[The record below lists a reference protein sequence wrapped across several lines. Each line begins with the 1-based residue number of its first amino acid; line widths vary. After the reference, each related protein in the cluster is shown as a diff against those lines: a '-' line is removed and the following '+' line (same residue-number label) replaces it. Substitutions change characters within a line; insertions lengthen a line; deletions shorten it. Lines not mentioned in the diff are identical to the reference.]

1 MILKDNPFSTK
12 HSLKIGD
19 KIIDFSTP
27 KIMGVIN
34 ATPDSFFDGG
44 MNNSIEKAIDKA
56 VSMVLEG
63 AEFLDVGG
71 YSSRPG
77 ANEVSV
83 LEEINRTVPIVRAI
97 HERFPDVFISIDT
110 FRKEVAE
117 RNLKAGATWV
127 NDISAGKLDSEMISW
142 IKENKIP
149 YIAMHMRGTP
159 QSMQSE
165 CEYTNLTNQV
175 IDELITA
182 VQDLEPDHPL
192 ILDPGFG
199 FSKTLEQNYEL
210 MNNLEGFAKL
220 NYPFLVGFSRKS
232 MIYKVLQSNAG
243 EALNGTTVLNTI
255 GLLKGASVLRV
266 HDVKEAKEVVLLIE
280 KLKSTN

>member
-12 HSLKIGD
+12 HSLKIED

-44 MNNSIEKAIDKA
+44 MNNSIEKAIEKA

-63 AEFLDVGG
+63 VEFLDVGG

-77 ANEVSV
+77 ADEVSV

-117 RNLKAGATWV
+117 RNLKVGATWV
-127 NDISAGKLDSEMISW
+127 NDISAGKLDPEMISW

-149 YIAMHMRGTP
+149 YIAMHMR
-159 QSMQSE
+159 
-165 CEYTNLTNQV
+165 
-175 IDELITA
+175 
-182 VQDLEPDHPL
+182 
-192 ILDPGFG
+192 
-199 FSKTLEQNYEL
+199 
-210 MNNLEGFAKL
+210 
-220 NYPFLVGFSRKS
+220 
-232 MIYKVLQSNAG
+232 
-243 EALNGTTVLNTI
+243 
-255 GLLKGASVLRV
+255 
-266 HDVKEAKEVVLLIE
+266 
-280 KLKSTN
+280 

>member
-1 MILKDNPFSTK
+1 MIRKDNPFSNK

-44 MNNSIEKAIDKA
+44 TSNSVQKAIDKA
-56 VSMVLEG
+56 INMVSEG

-77 ANEVSV
+77 ADDVNAQ
-83 LEEINRTVPIVRAI
+83 EEIERTVPIVRAI

-110 FRKEVAE
+110 FRKQVAE
-117 RNLKAGATWV
+117 KNLEVGATWV
-127 NDISAGKLDSEMISW
+127 NDISAGKLDPEMIFW
-142 IKENKIP
+142 IKKNKIP

-165 CEYTNLTNQV
+165 CKYTNLINQV
-175 IDELITA
+175 IDELVSA
-182 VQDLEPDHPL
+182 VQDLGPHHPL

-199 FSKTLEQNYEL
+199 FSKTVNQNYEL
-210 MNNLEGFAKL
+210 MNSLESFSKL
-220 NYPFLVGFSRKS
+220 NHPFLIGLSRKS
-232 MIYKVLQSNAG
+232 MIQKVLNSSAK
-243 EALNGTTVLNTI
+243 ESLNGTTVLNTI

-266 HDVKEAKEVVLLIE
+266 HDVKEAREVVLLIE
-280 KLKSTN
+280 KLRNIS